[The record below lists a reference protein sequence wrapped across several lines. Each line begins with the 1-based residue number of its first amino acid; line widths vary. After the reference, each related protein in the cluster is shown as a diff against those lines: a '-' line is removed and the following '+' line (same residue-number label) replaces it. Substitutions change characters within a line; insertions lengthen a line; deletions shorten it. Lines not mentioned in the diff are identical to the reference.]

1 MENLC
6 EKCWYNA
13 YDDITDEYYCNL
25 QLDEDEFVQL
35 MQEKNRSCKY
45 FRPDRGEYEIVRR
58 QN

>member
-13 YDDITDEYYCNL
+13 YDEASDEYYCDL

-35 MQEKNRSCKY
+35 MQDKNKSCRY
-45 FRPDRGEYEIVRR
+45 FRPDKA
-58 QN
+58 